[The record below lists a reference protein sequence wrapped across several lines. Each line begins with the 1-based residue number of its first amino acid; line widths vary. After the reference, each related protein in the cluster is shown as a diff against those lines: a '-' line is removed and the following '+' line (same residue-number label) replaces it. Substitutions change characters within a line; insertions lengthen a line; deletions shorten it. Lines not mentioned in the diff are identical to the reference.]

1 MPSRKISLAKLHS
14 ASVPP
19 QRMAMRNSRHRI
31 FGRSCGSISP
41 TAMPRMMV
49 EVLWLPAL
57 PPASVSMGMY
67 AVSTV
72 TAASASS
79 YPRMT
84 MLEKVALIIRNS
96 SHGARLLYRSHSTLL
111 EVGLVGGADGVHL
124 AISSL
129 ASSCMIEIASSIVT
143 IPTRRFSLSTTGMA
157 R

>member
-1 MPSRKISLAKLHS
+1 MRSNTSSFTKLHT

-19 QRMAMRNSRHRI
+19 HSKATRLSRHRMR
-31 FGRSCGSISP
+31 GRSWGWISP

-84 MLEKVALIIRNS
+84 RLEKVALIIRNS
-96 SHGARLLYRSHSTLL
+96 SHGARLLYRSHMLCL
-111 EVGLVGGADGVHL
+111 K
-124 AISSL
+124 
-129 ASSCMIEIASSIVT
+129 
-143 IPTRRFSLSTTGMA
+143 
-157 R
+157 